1 MGRLYASNEVLLPM
15 LNGVELLQSLAYA
28 CASNSEQNKLSRES
42 HYYLLLQTPQPT
54 PLPNW
59 HNQQA
64 PRPART
70 MAATNHTYLRFNWC
84 RL

>member
-54 PLPNW
+54 PLPN
-59 HNQQA
+59 
-64 PRPART
+64 
-70 MAATNHTYLRFNWC
+70 
-84 RL
+84 